1 MWNPKK
7 LIAGLTLIQ
16 FAKQTFHLS
25 DNNFF
30 QKMGVKFGQM
40 TRDQKGWKAP
50 MASKMED
57 EQ

>member
-16 FAKQTFHLS
+16 FTKQTSYLG
-25 DNNFF
+25 DNIFW
-30 QKMGVKFGQM
+30 KMGVKFGQM
-40 TRDQKGWKAP
+40 ARDQKGWKAP
-50 MASKMED
+50 MASKIED